1 MKTIKS
7 KLLAIFIL
15 IFAVI
20 ITNSIFAI
28 INFSTLKNSIDN
40 ILKANYESVIYAQ
53 NMAIAIERQDSAEL
67 TLMFEENNKNA
78 QQIFKDNE
86 KEFLKLLSKAEG
98 NITEKGEDKIIA
110 NLNTLY
116 EEYLS
121 KFNNLEIIQ
130 NENTNQGMDDY
141 YYNEIFPLFEKIKAE
156 CRNLLNVNQE
166 HMVVLKNT
174 SEIIADRATYITI
187 IISSITII
195 ISFILIIYL
204 INKII
209 KPIRDLIEKI
219 RNISEGKYSQQL
231 NIVGKDEIASLAA
244 EFNIMAS
251 KLGAYE
257 LLNIKQ
263 LMKEKQKIEAI
274 VESISDGIVVM
285 GAENRIL
292 LINKAAEKIFK
303 IKEKEVLKKHFLEVI
318 KNDELFNFYNNV
330 KNENYASLTKDYLDI
345 SIKSMSRINYYRA
358 LAKPITNIEGES
370 IGVVL
375 LLQDIT
381 KFKEVDELKS
391 EFVASVSHE
400 LRTPITSVMMA
411 AELLQNEI
419 PGKVNKSQKEL
430 LKIVVEDSNR
440 LKNLIN
446 DVLDLS
452 KLESGKTTLDIR
464 KNDLAKIINYV
475 LKILG
480 MQIKEENINIK
491 IELKKNL
498 PPILCDY
505 SKISQVL
512 TNLIINSINYKIENK
527 VLILKIGAKAIKG
540 NKVLV
545 YLSDNGRGITEE
557 DQKKIFDK
565 FVRID
570 TYNKN
575 NEGTTQGAGLG
586 LTISKSII
594 KSHKGDIWVESEIG
608 KGSTFYFTLDA
619 AKKINKNPI
628 S

>member
-20 ITNSIFAI
+20 ITNSVIAI

-98 NITEKGEDKIIA
+98 NITEKGEDKIVA

-130 NENTNQGMDDY
+130 NENTGQGMDDY

-174 SEIIADRATYITI
+174 SEIIAGRATYITI

-263 LMKEKQKIEAI
+263 LMKEKQKIETI

-330 KNENYASLTKDYLDI
+330 KNENYTSLTKDYLDI
-345 SIKSMSRINYYRA
+345 SIKSMSRINHYRA

-381 KFKEVDELKS
+381 KLKEVDELKS

-400 LRTPITSVMMA
+400 LRTPITSVIMA

-498 PPILCDY
+498 PPVLCDY

-527 VLILKIGAKAIKG
+527 VLILKIGAKAITG

-575 NEGTTQGAGLG
+575 NEGTIQGAGLG

-619 AKKINKNPI
+619 AKKFNKNPI

>member
-15 IFAVI
+15 IFIVI
-20 ITNSIFAI
+20 ITNSVIAI

-98 NITEKGEDKIIA
+98 NITEKGEDKIVA
-110 NLNTLY
+110 NLNALY

-121 KFNNLEIIQ
+121 KFNSLEIIQ
-130 NENTNQGMDDY
+130 NENASQGIDDY

-174 SEIIADRATYITI
+174 SEIIAGRATYITI

-195 ISFILIIYL
+195 VSFILIIYL

-209 KPIRDLIEKI
+209 RPIRDLIGKI

-263 LMKEKQKIEAI
+263 LMKEKQKVEAI

-292 LINKAAEKIFK
+292 LVNKAAEKIFK

-318 KNDELFNFYNNV
+318 KNDDLFNFYNNV
-330 KNENYASLTKDYLDI
+330 KNENYTSPIKDYLDI
-345 SIKSMSRINYYRA
+345 SIRSMGRINHYRA

-452 KLESGKTTLDIR
+452 RLESGKMTLDIR

-480 MQIKEENINIK
+480 MQIKEENISIK

-498 PPILCDY
+498 PLILCDY

-527 VLILKIGAKAIKG
+527 ALILKIGAKAITG

-545 YLSDNGRGITEE
+545 YLSDNGRGITKE

-570 TYNKN
+570 ADNKN
-575 NEGTTQGAGLG
+575 NEGTTQGVGLG

-594 KSHKGDIWVESEIG
+594 KSHNGDIWVESEIG

-619 AKKINKNPI
+619 VKKINK
-628 S
+628 SSVL

>member
-1 MKTIKS
+1 
-7 KLLAIFIL
+7 
-15 IFAVI
+15 
-20 ITNSIFAI
+20 
-28 INFSTLKNSIDN
+28 
-40 ILKANYESVIYAQ
+40 
-53 NMAIAIERQDSAEL
+53 
-67 TLMFEENNKNA
+67 
-78 QQIFKDNE
+78 
-86 KEFLKLLSKAEG
+86 
-98 NITEKGEDKIIA
+98 
-110 NLNTLY
+110 
-116 EEYLS
+116 
-121 KFNNLEIIQ
+121 
-130 NENTNQGMDDY
+130 
-141 YYNEIFPLFEKIKAE
+141 
-156 CRNLLNVNQE
+156 
-166 HMVVLKNT
+166 
-174 SEIIADRATYITI
+174 
-187 IISSITII
+187 
-195 ISFILIIYL
+195 
-204 INKII
+204 
-209 KPIRDLIEKI
+209 
-219 RNISEGKYSQQL
+219 
-231 NIVGKDEIASLAA
+231 
-244 EFNIMAS
+244 
-251 KLGAYE
+251 
-257 LLNIKQ
+257 
-263 LMKEKQKIEAI
+263 
-274 VESISDGIVVM
+274 
-285 GAENRIL
+285 
-292 LINKAAEKIFK
+292 
-303 IKEKEVLKKHFLEVI
+303 
-318 KNDELFNFYNNV
+318 
-330 KNENYASLTKDYLDI
+330 
-345 SIKSMSRINYYRA
+345 
-358 LAKPITNIEGES
+358 
-370 IGVVL
+370 
-375 LLQDIT
+375 
-381 KFKEVDELKS
+381 
-391 EFVASVSHE
+391 
-400 LRTPITSVMMA
+400 MMA

-575 NEGTTQGAGLG
+575 NEGTMQGTGLG

-594 KSHKGDIWVESEIG
+594 ESHNGDIWAESEIG

>member
-20 ITNSIFAI
+20 ITNSVIAI

-98 NITEKGEDKIIA
+98 NITEKGEDKIVA

-130 NENTNQGMDDY
+130 NENTGQGMDDY

-174 SEIIADRATYITI
+174 SEIIAGRATYITI

-195 ISFILIIYL
+195 ISFIFIIYL

-263 LMKEKQKIEAI
+263 LMKEKQKVEAI

-330 KNENYASLTKDYLDI
+330 KNVNYASLTKDYLDI
-345 SIKSMSRINYYRA
+345 SIKSKSRINYYRA

-452 KLESGKTTLDIR
+452 KLKSGKTTLDIR

-498 PPILCDY
+498 PPVLCDY

-527 VLILKIGAKAIKG
+527 VLILKIGAKAIRG

-570 TYNKN
+570 SYNKN
-575 NEGTTQGAGLG
+575 NEGTMQGAGLG
-586 LTISKSII
+586 LTISRSII
-594 KSHKGDIWVESEIG
+594 KSHNGDIWVESEIG
-608 KGSTFYFTLDA
+608 KGSTFFFTLDA
-619 AKKINKNPI
+619 VKKINKNPI

>member
-1 MKTIKS
+1 
-7 KLLAIFIL
+7 
-15 IFAVI
+15 
-20 ITNSIFAI
+20 
-28 INFSTLKNSIDN
+28 
-40 ILKANYESVIYAQ
+40 
-53 NMAIAIERQDSAEL
+53 
-67 TLMFEENNKNA
+67 
-78 QQIFKDNE
+78 
-86 KEFLKLLSKAEG
+86 
-98 NITEKGEDKIIA
+98 
-110 NLNTLY
+110 
-116 EEYLS
+116 
-121 KFNNLEIIQ
+121 
-130 NENTNQGMDDY
+130 
-141 YYNEIFPLFEKIKAE
+141 
-156 CRNLLNVNQE
+156 
-166 HMVVLKNT
+166 
-174 SEIIADRATYITI
+174 
-187 IISSITII
+187 
-195 ISFILIIYL
+195 
-204 INKII
+204 
-209 KPIRDLIEKI
+209 
-219 RNISEGKYSQQL
+219 
-231 NIVGKDEIASLAA
+231 
-244 EFNIMAS
+244 MAS

-345 SIKSMSRINYYRA
+345 SIKSKSRINYYRA

-527 VLILKIGAKAIKG
+527 VLILKIGAKAITG

-575 NEGTTQGAGLG
+575 NEGTIQGAGLG

-619 AKKINKNPI
+619 AKKINKSPI

>member
-1 MKTIKS
+1 
-7 KLLAIFIL
+7 
-15 IFAVI
+15 
-20 ITNSIFAI
+20 
-28 INFSTLKNSIDN
+28 
-40 ILKANYESVIYAQ
+40 
-53 NMAIAIERQDSAEL
+53 
-67 TLMFEENNKNA
+67 
-78 QQIFKDNE
+78 
-86 KEFLKLLSKAEG
+86 
-98 NITEKGEDKIIA
+98 
-110 NLNTLY
+110 
-116 EEYLS
+116 
-121 KFNNLEIIQ
+121 
-130 NENTNQGMDDY
+130 
-141 YYNEIFPLFEKIKAE
+141 
-156 CRNLLNVNQE
+156 
-166 HMVVLKNT
+166 
-174 SEIIADRATYITI
+174 
-187 IISSITII
+187 
-195 ISFILIIYL
+195 
-204 INKII
+204 
-209 KPIRDLIEKI
+209 
-219 RNISEGKYSQQL
+219 
-231 NIVGKDEIASLAA
+231 
-244 EFNIMAS
+244 
-251 KLGAYE
+251 
-257 LLNIKQ
+257 
-263 LMKEKQKIEAI
+263 
-274 VESISDGIVVM
+274 
-285 GAENRIL
+285 
-292 LINKAAEKIFK
+292 
-303 IKEKEVLKKHFLEVI
+303 VI
-318 KNDELFNFYNNV
+318 KNDELFNFCNNV
-330 KNENYASLTKDYLDI
+330 KNENYTSLTKDYLDI
-345 SIKSMSRINYYRA
+345 SIKSMSRINHYRA

-381 KFKEVDELKS
+381 KLKEVDELKS

-400 LRTPITSVMMA
+400 LRTPITSVIMA

-464 KNDLAKIINYV
+464 KNDLAEIINYV

-527 VLILKIGAKAIKG
+527 VLILKIGAKAITG

-570 TYNKN
+570 SYNKN
-575 NEGTTQGAGLG
+575 NEGTMQGVGLG
-586 LTISKSII
+586 LTISRSII
-594 KSHKGDIWVESEIG
+594 KSHNGDIWVESEIG

-619 AKKINKNPI
+619 VKKINKNPI

>member
-20 ITNSIFAI
+20 ITNSVIAI

-98 NITEKGEDKIIA
+98 NITEKGEDKIVA

-130 NENTNQGMDDY
+130 NENTSQGMDDY

-174 SEIIADRATYITI
+174 SEIIAGRATYITI

-195 ISFILIIYL
+195 ISFIFIIYL

-231 NIVGKDEIASLAA
+231 NIVGKDEIASLAS

-251 KLGAYE
+251 KLGSYE

-263 LMKEKQKIEAI
+263 LMKEKRKIEAI

-318 KNDELFNFYNNV
+318 KNDELFNFCNNV
-330 KNENYASLTKDYLDI
+330 KNVNYASLTKDYLDI
-345 SIKSMSRINYYRA
+345 SIKSKSRINYYRA

-498 PPILCDY
+498 PPVLCDY

-527 VLILKIGAKAIKG
+527 VLILKIGAKAIRG

-570 TYNKN
+570 SYNKN
-575 NEGTTQGAGLG
+575 NEGTIQGVGLG
-586 LTISKSII
+586 LTISRSII
-594 KSHKGDIWVESEIG
+594 KSHNGDIWVESEIG

-619 AKKINKNPI
+619 VKKINKNPI

>member
-15 IFAVI
+15 IFTVI
-20 ITNSIFAI
+20 IANSVIAI

-40 ILKANYESVIYAQ
+40 ILKANYQSVIYAQ
-53 NMAIAIERQDSAEL
+53 NMEIAIERQDSAEL

-98 NITEKGEDKIIA
+98 NITEKGEDKIVA

-116 EEYLS
+116 KEYLS

-130 NENTNQGMDDY
+130 NENTSQGMDDY

-166 HMVVLKNT
+166 NMVVLKNT
-174 SEIIADRATYITI
+174 SEIIASRATYITI

-231 NIVGKDEIASLAA
+231 NIVGKDEIASLAT

-251 KLGAYE
+251 KLGSYE

-263 LMKEKQKIEAI
+263 LMKEKQKVEAI

-345 SIKSMSRINYYRA
+345 SIKSISRINHYRA

-452 KLESGKTTLDIR
+452 RLESGKTTLDIR

-527 VLILKIGAKAIKG
+527 VLILKIGAKAIRG

-575 NEGTTQGAGLG
+575 NEGTMQGAGLG